1 MSIEEITSTL
11 EERGVIWQAVGF
23 ALIGAGSL
31 LVLSVYSEADHKSIG
46 VLRLAVTQL
55 HWAFV
60 VAIALVIEGIRSMFK
75 TTTEIRQA
83 ARRKAIEKAER
94 RGEERGLK
102 AGKERGLKE
111 GEERG
116 AQLVL
121 DRTKLILRE
130 EGIELPSEV
139 EDKLFGN
146 GNGRRWWNRIPP
158 FRSG

>member
-31 LVLSVYSEADHKSIG
+31 LMLSVYSEADHKSIG

-60 VAIALVIEGIRSMFK
+60 VAIALVIEGVRRMFETK
-75 TTTEIRQA
+75 TEIRKA

-94 RGEERGLK
+94 RG
-102 AGKERGLKE
+102 
-111 GEERG
+111 

-121 DRTKLILRE
+121 DRTKLVLRE
-130 EGIELPSEV
+130 EGIELSPEV
-139 EDKLFGN
+139 EDKLFGS

-158 FRSG
+158 FRSR

>member
-31 LVLSVYSEADHKSIG
+31 LMLSVYSEADHKSIG

-60 VAIALVIEGIRSMFK
+60 VAIALVIEGVRRMFETK
-75 TTTEIRQA
+75 TEIRKA

-94 RGEERGLK
+94 
-102 AGKERGLKE
+102 
-111 GEERG
+111 RG

-130 EGIELPSEV
+130 EGIELPPEV
-139 EDKLFGN
+139 EDRLFGN
-146 GNGRRWWNRIPP
+146 GNGRRWWHRIPP
-158 FRSG
+158 FRSR

>member
-1 MSIEEITSTL
+1 
-11 EERGVIWQAVGF
+11 
-23 ALIGAGSL
+23 
-31 LVLSVYSEADHKSIG
+31 
-46 VLRLAVTQL
+46 
-55 HWAFV
+55 
-60 VAIALVIEGIRSMFK
+60 MFETK
-75 TTTEIRQA
+75 TEIRKA

-94 RGEERGLK
+94 RGE
-102 AGKERGLKE
+102 ERGLKE

-130 EGIELPSEV
+130 EGIELPPEV

-146 GNGRRWWNRIPP
+146 GNGRRWWHRIPP